1 MNDQPLILVF
11 IEDLMIAT
19 RIENTAQQLGFD
31 FAQWQSV
38 EQSSTGSTQDPKR
51 FLSEPLVGP
60 EGRLIE
66 IISEIQP
73 ALIIFDLGN
82 SSVPWEEWIALITAV
97 PATRGIP
104 VLCFGPHVDQE
115 DLRAAEKAGAD
126 VAIPRSKFMKNLP
139 GLLSEHA
146 RLVDKE
152 ALQETCQEK
161 LPYYA
166 KRGLEEFNRGEYF
179 EAHDSLEL
187 AWMEDQGPGREL
199 YRAVLQVAV
208 AYYQVERANYE
219 GALKMFLRMRRW
231 LYPLPGS
238 CRGINIDKL
247 REDAHAVHTLLVE
260 LGPDGISRFD
270 LELLK
275 PVEYKPIY

>member
-1 MNDQPLILVF
+1 M
-11 IEDLMIAT
+11 T
-19 RIENTAQQLGFD
+19 
-31 FAQWQSV
+31 
-38 EQSSTGSTQDPKR
+38 
-51 FLSEPLVGP
+51 
-60 EGRLIE
+60 
-66 IISEIQP
+66 
-73 ALIIFDLGN
+73 
-82 SSVPWEEWIALITAV
+82 
-97 PATRGIP
+97 
-104 VLCFGPHVDQE
+104 
-115 DLRAAEKAGAD
+115 
-126 VAIPRSKFMKNLP
+126 IPRSKFMKNLP